1 MQMYY
6 FDSPVTVIVSCLSSS
21 VPLLLK
27 HCCADG
33 EGMWTLLVLLL
44 TEAAAEDA
52 TVEHR
57 VTRSEAAR
65 ALHLLNL
72 TQRQL
77 PSI

>member
-6 FDSPVTVIVSCLSSS
+6 FDSPVNLCL
-21 VPLLLK
+21 VCRLQF